1 MRIQSAQV
9 AAIAWMLVSSPTA
22 LADHTQ
28 SPAAPPSLA
37 KHTFSFV
44 GCVKNVLSDKPW
56 AAIQDADTGTTY
68 PITNFSLKDYGGK
81 KVSIVVTLQPTPN
94 LAGQLSSI
102 DWSRLVILAGGTASK
117 LPPSSPTAHV
127 LKLRTLEVCPE

>member
-1 MRIQSAQV
+1 MLLTLATLV
-9 AAIAWMLVSSPTA
+9 AGQT
-22 LADHTQ
+22 
-28 SPAAPPSLA
+28 PPSARTTPLT

-56 AAIQDADTGTTY
+56 AAIQDSETGTTY

-81 KVSIVVTLQPTPN
+81 KVSIVVTLQPSPTM
-94 LAGQLSSI
+94 AGQLSSI
-102 DWSRLVILAGGTASK
+102 DRSRLIIWAGGTASNV
-117 LPPSSPTAHV
+117 PPSSPKAQV

>member
-1 MRIQSAQV
+1 MDACALTHSARGSNSV
-9 AAIAWMLVSSPTA
+9 
-22 LADHTQ
+22 
-28 SPAAPPSLA
+28 PSCATLA

-102 DWSRLVILAGGTASK
+102 DRSRLVILAGGTVSK
-117 LPPSSPTAHV
+117 VPPSSPTAHV